1 MLFLIRMFWTFFV
14 CLSNES
20 AQVQYNLNQTFKF
33 FLINISLSSSRRKNV
48 IFFTCFVRL
57 KYHIR
62 MFIFKSFEL
71 CQTVWK
77 QQLIECFNLIS
88 FFPIDLRI
96 TPIKILFCFILFII
110 CKIVSEKLKS
120 LEKKVSYNLK
130 SKQKNKPICFAVL
143 SELPPPLEHL
153 PLHLSESPTL
163 LFCEAST
170 PMVSV
175 YTILFFFTF
184 KNNKNNFL
192 NRNWIMTF
200 WNTNCTNIYIQKVL

>member
-1 MLFLIRMFWTFFV
+1 MNLHKYNIIWTK
-14 CLSNES
+14 L
-20 AQVQYNLNQTFKF
+20 
-33 FLINISLSSSRRKNV
+33 LSSFWSIYLYHLVEEKNI

-57 KYHIR
+57 KYQIR

-143 SELPPPLEHL
+143 SELPPPLRTPPTP
-153 PLHLSESPTL
+153 PLRVPNPSL
-163 LFCEAST
+163 LWSSHSDGLCLYN
-170 PMVSV
+170 SV
-175 YTILFFFTF
+175 
-184 KNNKNNFL
+184 FL
-192 NRNWIMTF
+192 
-200 WNTNCTNIYIQKVL
+200 YL